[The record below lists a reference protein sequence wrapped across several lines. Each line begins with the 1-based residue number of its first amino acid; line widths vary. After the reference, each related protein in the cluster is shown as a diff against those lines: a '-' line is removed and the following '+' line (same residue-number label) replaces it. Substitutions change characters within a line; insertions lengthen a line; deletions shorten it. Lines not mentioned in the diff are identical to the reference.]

1 MKHVKQGDMLGK
13 TQRTPFEKSHK
24 GLIFTGLDWHLKE
37 FGHASIGKW
46 KAVGDLKLGPSM
58 V

>member
-13 TQRTPFEKSHK
+13 TQRTPPEKSPK
-24 GLIFTGLDWHLKE
+24 GLIVTGLDWHLKE

-46 KAVGDLKLGPSM
+46 KTVEDLKLGPS
-58 V
+58 VV